1 MRYYINFVD
10 IMYSS
15 LNRDICSMLAAFIK
29 EKLGKNINKVE
40 KIVVS
45 ENGNF
50 LLGLGVS
57 EELNKAFVK
66 MLPEPRIIKK
76 QYWEGTF
83 KSDENIIIV
92 HDVLVTAKQIIESIE
107 HFPSPHKNIGIFC
120 LVNRTDHEGKKEL
133 NNKGIEVFAIL
144 ELSDND
150 IGMMFINNKT
160 KEGV

>member
-1 MRYYINFVD
+1 MNQLGLTKEQFEDVQFEILKIRLMKEGTLEEIQDKLKAIIIQPFVLVKRSDYESAELVYNAVRYYINFVD

-66 MLPEPRIIKK
+66 M
-76 QYWEGTF
+76 
-83 KSDENIIIV
+83 
-92 HDVLVTAKQIIESIE
+92 
-107 HFPSPHKNIGIFC
+107 PS
-120 LVNRTDHEGKKEL
+120 
-133 NNKGIEVFAIL
+133 
-144 ELSDND
+144 
-150 IGMMFINNKT
+150 
-160 KEGV
+160 